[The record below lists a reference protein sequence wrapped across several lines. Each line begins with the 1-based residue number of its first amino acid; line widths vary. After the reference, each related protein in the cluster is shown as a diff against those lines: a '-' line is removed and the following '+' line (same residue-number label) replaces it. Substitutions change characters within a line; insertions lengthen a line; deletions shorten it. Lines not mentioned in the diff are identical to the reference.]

1 MIIWVIGQRQNKGFR
16 KQFEI
21 VKALDLPLFLHER
34 NCSED
39 FIQVFNDLDPEH
51 KLRGCVHSFTG
62 TVDTAKKLLDMGF
75 YIGFNGS
82 GMLFEVSHWIVSSLK
97 QVEGQFVNT
106 MQMALIV
113 ESLQLMLRIN
123 MLRLNS
129 RANVWKSMI
138 PSIW

>member
-39 FIQVFNDLDPEH
+39 LIQVFNDLDPEH
-51 KLRGCVHSFTG
+51 KLRGCVQSVTG

-82 GMLFEVSHWIVSSLK
+82 GMRTE
-97 QVEGQFVNT
+97 
-106 MQMALIV
+106 
-113 ESLQLMLRIN
+113 ESLDVIRSVPLDRI
-123 MLRLNS
+123 LIETGR
-129 RANVWKSMI
+129 RTI
-138 PSIW
+138 R